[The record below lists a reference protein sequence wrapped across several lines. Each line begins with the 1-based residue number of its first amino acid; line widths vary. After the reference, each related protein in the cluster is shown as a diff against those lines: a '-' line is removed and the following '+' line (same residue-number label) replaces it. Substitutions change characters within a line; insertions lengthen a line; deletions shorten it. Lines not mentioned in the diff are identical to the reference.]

1 MIKISNLT
9 KEFRVY
15 KRRFSMLKELFGYA
29 KAEVDYDLV
38 TSLKDIN
45 ISIPE
50 GSVHGVIGMNG
61 AGKSTLLKILT
72 GVLDQTSG
80 SFNVTGRV
88 ASLLE
93 LGTGFHGELSGRENI
108 YVNGAI
114 MGLSRDEIG
123 SKIQSIQEFA
133 ELGDFFDRPVKIYSS
148 GMYVRLAFAFAI
160 SVDPDVLI
168 IDEALSVG
176 DAYFQQ
182 KCLKKIRSFKDSGTT
197 ILFVSHDLGAV
208 KMLCETV
215 TLLER
220 GSVLFHGTPVQALD
234 LYNALLAEH
243 QNKELVKARKL
254 AAAMS
259 DPDTSFESGTREAEI
274 VDVSIKDLKGES
286 SVALVTGARVAI
298 HVKARVQ
305 KGPLEQ
311 PTCGILI
318 RDRLGYDIFG
328 TNTDNLNASSLGQV
342 DGDVEYIFR
351 FDLNIGPGDYTL
363 TVALHS
369 DRSHVEDNY
378 HWIER
383 ALIFKVLPATDFE
396 FIGVSRLSPEAEV
409 KRS

>member
-1 MIKISNLT
+1 MIEIKNLT

-29 KAEVDYDLV
+29 KPDVDYDLV
-38 TSLKDIN
+38 SSLNDIN

-72 GVLDQTSG
+72 GVLDPSSG
-80 SFNVTGRV
+80 TFNVSGRV
-88 ASLLE
+88 AALLE
-93 LGTGFHGELSGRENI
+93 LGTGFHGELTGRENI

-114 MGLSRDEIG
+114 MGLSHDEID
-123 SKIQSIQEFA
+123 SKIQAIQDFA

-160 SVDPDVLI
+160 SVEPDVLI

-182 KCLKKIRSFKDSGTT
+182 KCLKKIRSFKESGTT

-208 KMLCETV
+208 KMLCESV
-215 TLLER
+215 TLLDK

-259 DPDTSFESGTREAEI
+259 DPDTSFESGTREAEV
-274 VDVSIKDLKGES
+274 VDVVIKTSGGES
-286 SVALVTGARVAI
+286 SVALVTGTRVAI
-298 HVKARVQ
+298 HVKTKIQ
-305 KGPLEQ
+305 KGPMDQ

-328 TNTDNLNASSLGQV
+328 VNTDNLSVKPDGKV
-342 DGDVEYIFR
+342 DGEVEYVFN

-369 DRSHVEDNY
+369 DRSHIEDNY

-383 ALIFKVLPATDFE
+383 ALIFKVLPAADFE
-396 FIGVSRLSPEAEV
+396 FIGVTRLSPEVEIL
-409 KRS
+409 R